1 MFIIKNRTEI
11 IRFGLFL
18 LLMGAM
24 AYFVASRLETWR
36 TSGRE
41 QVRATQPAV
50 SPLSAGAQV
59 PDLLEKAQAVPD
71 GADFFADFRME
82 RERTRSAFR
91 ETLKEV
97 MENQAAA
104 AATRQQAGDQY
115 LAAGRFA
122 ALEDG
127 AEQMVRAK
135 GFADVV
141 VNLGENTAHV
151 VVKAKELS
159 QQHSMQVVDM
169 VSRIT
174 GVKVTA
180 IHVIH
185 RER

>member
-1 MFIIKNRTEI
+1 MFIVKHRTEI

-41 QVRATQPAV
+41 QSRVTQPAV
-50 SPLSAGAQV
+50 SPLGAGTPL
-59 PDLLEKAQAVPD
+59 PDLVAKAQAAPD

-82 RERTRSAFR
+82 RERSRSAYR
-91 ETLKEV
+91 ETLRDL
-97 MENQAAA
+97 MENE
-104 AATRQQAGDQY
+104 ATASSTRNQAGEEY

-122 ALEDG
+122 ALEDR

-141 VNLGENTAHV
+141 VNLSASTVQV

-159 QQHSMQVVDM
+159 QQQAMQVVDM

-174 GVKVTA
+174 GVKATA
-180 IHVIH
+180 IQVIH
-185 RER
+185 REP